1 MNNSSM
7 LRSLLIKM
15 AMLAA
20 VALLVLWIGWP
31 LSEQKDLEERHAR
44 SQKQATGPQGLA
56 ERSSAITQ
64 SPASQISRLSRLDLN
79 RATIEELQ
87 RLPGIG
93 KTLAQR
99 VVERRTAHGPYRTVD
114 ELREVKGIGAKRL
127 ARIRPLLN
135 VGRPTKTSG
144 STLRSVRAPDHQGK
158 GKL

>member
-1 MNNSSM
+1 M

-31 LSEQKDLEERHAR
+31 LSDQEGLEDPHAPA
-44 SQKQATGPQGLA
+44 QQQATVHQ
-56 ERSSAITQ
+56 ESAQHPSVITQ
-64 SPASQISRLSRLDLN
+64 SPASQPSRISRLDLN
-79 RATIEELQ
+79 RATVEELQ

-99 VVERRTAHGPYRTVD
+99 VVERRKANGPYQTVD

-127 ARIRPLLN
+127 ARIRSLLK
-135 VGRPTKTSG
+135 VGRPMKTSG
-144 STLRSVRAPDHQGK
+144 STLQRARVSDQQGK
-158 GKL
+158 GAL

>member
-1 MNNSSM
+1 MSAIQ
-7 LRSLLIKM
+7 SLLVKM

-31 LSEQKDLEERHAR
+31 LSEQGGLEKPRAPSH
-44 SQKQATGPQGLA
+44 KQATGPQGLA
-56 ERSSAITQ
+56 ERSSVITQ
-64 SPASQISRLSRLDLN
+64 SPANQSSRISRLDLN

-144 STLRSVRAPDHQGK
+144 STLRSVRAPDHQEK